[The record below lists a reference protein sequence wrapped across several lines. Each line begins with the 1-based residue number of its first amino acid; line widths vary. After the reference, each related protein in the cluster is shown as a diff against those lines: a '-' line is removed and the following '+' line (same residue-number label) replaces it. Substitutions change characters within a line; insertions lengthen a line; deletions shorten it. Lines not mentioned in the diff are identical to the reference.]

1 HRDEMRGGASPDRGG
16 GLRGGGGGGVGRGRG
31 GAEEGGGGVGRWAGG
46 GAAGGQQQG
55 QVFVD
60 LLGGGGAVLRVLGQQ
75 AQHQRFQGLG
85 DLGAEPADGHGR
97 LVQVAVQ
104 DAEGGG
110 TGERH
115 VAAEQFVHED
125 AEGVEVGVG
134 ADGAAHGLFGGHVGG
149 RADG

>member
-1 HRDEMRGGASPDRGG
+1 AVGPGRVRAQEGA
-16 GLRGGGGGGVGRGRG
+16 GGVERG
-31 GAEEGGGGVGRWAGG
+31 AGG
-46 GAAGGQQQG
+46 GAAGGQQEG
-55 QVFVD
+55 PVFVD
-60 LLGGGGAVLRVLGQQ
+60 LLGGGGAELRVVGQQ
-75 AQHQRFQGLG
+75 AQHQRSQRLG
-85 DLGAEPADGHGR
+85 DVGAEPAGGDGR